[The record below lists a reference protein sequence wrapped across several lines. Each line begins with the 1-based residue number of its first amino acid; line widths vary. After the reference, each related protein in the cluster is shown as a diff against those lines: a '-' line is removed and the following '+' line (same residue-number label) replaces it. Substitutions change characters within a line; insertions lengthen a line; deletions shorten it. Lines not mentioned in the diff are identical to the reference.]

1 MYVLLTIS
9 VLSLAG
15 IVTVIGRRQYASKP
29 IEVPIF
35 SQLSRHIDI
44 EGHATRIA
52 PIVKRHG
59 VGAFLLLKQHFLIL
73 IHSFLKVTAPIFVS
87 AERSVQKRL
96 VLMVN
101 AVKGKGSL
109 NKKGAASIY
118 LKRLSKNEDSINL

>member
-29 IEVPIF
+29 IEVPVF

-44 EGHATRIA
+44 EGHATRLA

-59 VGAFLLLKQHFLIL
+59 TGLFLLAKQYLLIL
-73 IHSFLKVTAPIFVS
+73 LHSFLKIAAPIFVK
-87 AERSVQKRL
+87 AEHSVQKRL

-118 LKRLSKNEDSINL
+118 LKRLSETEDSINL